1 MQSRSVQLAPID
13 APRITTALSI
23 VVPSPT
29 LTSCWSTAR
38 PPICAPAAIRQPLST
53 SAAGTIRP
61 SFATPSSTQTKPLR
75 RSATS
80 VLTVPSRMSKVASR

>member
-1 MQSRSVQLAPID
+1 MQLRSVQLAPIV

-23 VVPSPT
+23 VVSSPT

-38 PPICAPAAIRQPLST
+38 PPMCAPAAIRQPLST

-61 SFATPSSTQTKPLR
+61 PLSTPSSTQMKPSQPLGD
-75 RSATS
+75 AG
-80 VLTVPSRMSKVASR
+80 LTVPSRMSKVASR